1 METIAVI
8 GAGPVGRTLAAAW
21 VKAGHQVAVESR
33 DPGAATVP
41 AGAAVAEPLAAME
54 EARVVAYTIPGAAMA
69 EAIAAHTVALDGRI
83 VIDATNN
90 MAPRNGAPELSALRH
105 LPDGAIGFRA
115 FNSVGWENMAD
126 PVFGGET
133 ADMFYAGPDGAER
146 EVVGGLISDVGFRP
160 VYAGGSPAAFAA
172 VDSVAGLWFALA
184 LGRGLGRRLAFRV
197 LTDSGEA

>member
-21 VKAGHQVAVESR
+21 VKAGHQVAIGSR
-33 DPGAATVP
+33 RPETATVP
-41 AGAAVAEPLAAME
+41 AGAAVAEPFAALE
-54 EARVVAYTIPGAAMA
+54 EARVAVYTVPGTAMP
-69 EAIAAHTVALDGRI
+69 ELLAAHTVALDGRI

-90 MAPRNGAPELSALRH
+90 MASGGQELSALRH
-105 LPDGAIGFRA
+105 LPDGAIGYRA

-126 PVFGGET
+126 PVLGGEV
-133 ADMFYAGPDGAER
+133 ADMFFAGPDGTER
-146 EVVGGLISDVGFRP
+146 EVVGGLIADVGFRP

-184 LGRGLGRRLAFRV
+184 LGRGLGRHLAFRV
-197 LTDSGEA
+197 LTDTGNA